1 MSVRCPTFRAMP
13 STAAVIDA
21 ESRDWLVV
29 ACCLAAA
36 AVSDPV
42 VDDRRKAVILMDCLG
57 VLAAACP
64 DRRAPTLGQFR
75 AGLSGPVRDLVPGG
89 VDVGAIGDV
98 VLLEPSGDL
107 APEVEDILQEHYVDL
122 AVLAQHWSHRRV
134 RAEQAERR
142 LYQELRDLGAEGYS
156 RARGLLTD
164 HPSGELRVLRRQ
176 WDELWP
182 QFGDYEPVSGWT
194 WAQLNGWWYPCPR
207 CHWPMRVSKAGAVAV
222 VECEAH
228 AVRGVRYSA
237 RTGTGSASVP
247 PSLQPS
253 GKDTPDVA
261 GLPAT
266 SEHMAVARPVWRYV
280 TLPGVLECEIRDHA
294 VGLGAEVDMWPDLDK
309 YDVRVRLGGREWRI
323 DAKAWA
329 SPVRLIDALRD
340 EAPQAGLYIVLP
352 DHQRSVCQAIENV
365 LKEQGF
371 LVRTASQVKAQ
382 MAEEA
387 RRSA

>member
-1 MSVRCPTFRAMP
+1 MP
-13 STAAVIDA
+13 PTAAVIDA
-21 ESRDWLVV
+21 DSRDWLVV

-36 AVSDPV
+36 AVSDPE

-57 VLAAACP
+57 VLAAVYP
-64 DRRAPTLGQFR
+64 DRRALTLGQFR
-75 AGLSGPVRDLVPGG
+75 SGLSGPIRDLVPGG

-98 VLLEPSGDL
+98 VLLGPSGDL
-107 APEVEDILQEHYVDL
+107 APEVEDILQEHYVDHAAL
-122 AVLAQHWSHRRV
+122 NQHWSHRRV

-142 LYQELRDLGAEGYS
+142 LYLELRDLGAGGYS

-164 HPSGELRVLRRQ
+164 HPSGELRVLRRL

-182 QFGDYEPVSGWT
+182 RYGDYEPVSGWT
-194 WAQLNGWWYPCPR
+194 WAQLDGWWYPCPR
-207 CHWPMRVSKAGAVAV
+207 CHWPMRVFKAGAVAL

-228 AVRGVRYSA
+228 AIRGVRYSA
-237 RTGTGSASVP
+237 RTGTGSASVA

-253 GKDTPDVA
+253 GRDAPDVV

-266 SEHMAVARPVWRYV
+266 NEHMAVARPVWRYV

-294 VGLGAEVDMWPDLDK
+294 VSLGAKVDMWPDLDK
-309 YDVRVRLGGREWRI
+309 YDVRVRLCRREWRI

-340 EAPQAGLYIVLP
+340 ETPQAALYIVLP
-352 DHQRSVCQAIENV
+352 DHQGSVCQALEEA
-365 LKEQGF
+365 LKQQGF
-371 LVRTASQVKAQ
+371 RVRTASQVKAE
-382 MAEEA
+382 MTKEA